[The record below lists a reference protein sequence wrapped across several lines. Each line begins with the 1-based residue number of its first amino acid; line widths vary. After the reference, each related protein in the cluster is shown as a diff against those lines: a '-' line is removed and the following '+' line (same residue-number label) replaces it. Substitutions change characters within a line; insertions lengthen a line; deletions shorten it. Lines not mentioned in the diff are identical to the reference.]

1 MRPAHALD
9 LAKKNIFSQV
19 SHNSVQFANFAEYNF
34 CAHWLKLLS
43 PFPLYFVLICTL
55 REIPA
60 TVHF

>member
-9 LAKKNIFSQV
+9 LAKKIS